1 MRQGAVQSEFQVVS
15 IESRIVREKEKMKIK
30 KEYFILAIIIIA
42 LSVYLVMRR
51 GDRTLYE
58 LPEMPPVSQKEITRL
73 EIARGQTVIDL
84 NKKDNNWYIAPK
96 EYPADEDK
104 VKGMLE
110 SIEKLTLTAL
120 VSESKT
126 YNLYDLSAE
135 TKINV
140 KAWQGDSLKRDIDM
154 GKTAS
159 SFRHTFVKPAG
170 DDRVFHAR
178 GNFRNMFD
186 TTVGDLRDKK
196 ILTYTP
202 SDIQEIQIT
211 KEKQSYKLARTQQPE
226 TEKSAAADK
235 KESASPPVQKP
246 VWRTPDGETSD
257 EAVVDQ
263 LLTKLSDLRCETFIE
278 DRGKAEFTS
287 PSINIQLKGAQ
298 QYSLSIFAK
307 PEGED
312 AQHPA
317 ISSASKY
324 AFLLRNSDAESILKN
339 VSIIL
344 KEPDTKDESAG
355 PDKTESKPAKE

>member
-1 MRQGAVQSEFQVVS
+1 
-15 IESRIVREKEKMKIK
+15 MKIK
-30 KEYFILAIIIIA
+30 KEYVILAIIIVA

-58 LPEMPPVSQKEITRL
+58 LPEIPQVSQNEITRL
-73 EIARGQTVIDL
+73 EITSGQTVIDL

-96 EYPADEDK
+96 EYPADADQ
-104 VKGMLE
+104 VKGMLD

-126 YNLYDLSAE
+126 YNLYDLSTE
-135 TKINV
+135 KKINV
-140 KAWQGDSLKRDIDM
+140 KAWQGDSLKRDIDV

-178 GNFRNMFD
+178 GNFRNTFD
-186 TTVGDLRDKK
+186 TTVDDLRDKK
-196 ILTYTP
+196 ILIFTP
-202 SDIQEIQIT
+202 ADIQEIEII
-211 KEKQSYKLARTQQPE
+211 KENQTYKLVRAQQPTADE
-226 TEKSAAADK
+226 PTAADK
-235 KESASPPVQKP
+235 KDSAPPPEQKS
-246 VWRTPDGETSD
+246 VWQTPDGGPGD
-257 EAVVDQ
+257 EAAVNQ
-263 LLTKLSDLRCETFIE
+263 LLNSLSNLRCETFIA
-278 DRGKAEFTS
+278 DRGKEEFTS

-317 ISSASKY
+317 ISSDSDY
-324 AFLLRNSDAESILKN
+324 AFQLRNNDSESIMKN
-339 VSIIL
+339 VSSIL
-344 KEPDTKDESAG
+344 KEPENNDETAE
-355 PDKTESKPAKE
+355 PDKPQSDSTKE